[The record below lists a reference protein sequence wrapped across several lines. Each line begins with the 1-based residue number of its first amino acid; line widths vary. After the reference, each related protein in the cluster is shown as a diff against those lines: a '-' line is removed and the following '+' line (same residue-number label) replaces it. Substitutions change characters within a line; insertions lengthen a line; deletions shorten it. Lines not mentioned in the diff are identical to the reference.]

1 MSFSQRLSEMNWLSE
16 SEFELDGVRYVNMDF
31 GARSDDGRLAVLKPR
46 YYFDAYEEALRG
58 HTVERMV
65 EFGVFQG
72 GSTMLMASLCQ
83 PKAIVAIDI
92 CDPVEAF
99 DRFRARNPGLTEGMV
114 VKYNTSQDDAE
125 ALERVFDEAFD
136 GPLDL
141 VIDDACHWYAQ
152 TRRSF
157 EIAFPRLRPG
167 GLYVIEDWHWAHTP
181 EFDIWHDQGSPVNLL
196 TDLML
201 VQAARPELI
210 DTIRISH
217 GVAVVRKGPKAPVG
231 EPLDIETTR
240 LLRGRPAPAL

>member
-1 MSFSQRLSEMNWLSE
+1 MTFSRRLSEMHWLSD
-16 SEFELDGVRYVNMDF
+16 SEFELDGVRYVNMDW
-31 GARSDDGRLAVLKPR
+31 GAKTDDRRLAVLKPR

-58 HTVERMV
+58 QTIERML

-83 PKAIVAIDI
+83 PRTIVAIDI

-99 DRFRARNPGLTEGMV
+99 DRFRERHPDLTKGMIV
-114 VKYNTSQDDAE
+114 RYNTSQDDAD
-125 ALERVFDEAFD
+125 ALNRIFAEAFD
-136 GPLDL
+136 GPIDL
-141 VIDDACHWYAQ
+141 VIDDACHWYDE
-152 TRRSF
+152 TRRAF
-157 EIAFPRLRPG
+157 EIAFPLVKPG
-167 GLYVIEDWHWAHTP
+167 GVYVIEDWHWAHTP
-181 EFDIWHDQGSPVNLL
+181 EFDIWHDKGSPVNLL

-217 GVAVVRKGPKAPVG
+217 GMAIVRKGVTAPVG
-231 EPLDIETTR
+231 EPLDIEAIR